1 MRKLFALTLTALSLP
16 LFAADLS
23 VSGNLELQGRHSW
36 NNEEAK
42 ELPTPVTQDWN
53 QGDTFIFYGN
63 LSPKVEF
70 ESSKI
75 EANYFLRHAVSDLYR
90 EDFLAPRIYTFPNK
104 LIARDLFKL
113 THRDERINSQ
123 TDSAI
128 NKLYF
133 EKSFQKFR
141 LAGGRLYINY
151 GLGEIFNPV
160 NPFNQPTGLT
170 SIPNVAQGND
180 GAQAKIFAT
189 DSHTIDL
196 LLLGDKSIND
206 YEGEISPTA
215 WVHGELIADD
225 RLTIDYAGG
234 LDQRRNKIGGQ
245 VSYKFDEAMVFGQGL
260 YQGKDSDEDDSE
272 TLWDFMLG
280 YDEQLNA
287 KWHLRI
293 ESGYQKKKMNKT
305 LNPNALGDRFLPVEY
320 FVAFANTY
328 EVHPLL
334 NIGGTLISDFTTG
347 FTYFIARGTLSL
359 SDNIE
364 GELFVFSPIAKGES
378 SEVNL
383 KDPNSLSQR
392 LVTQDIGLAL
402 RAFF

>member
-1 MRKLFALTLTALSLP
+1 MNLFFSFLI
-16 LFAADLS
+16 LFSILAQAAEVS
-23 VSGNLELQGRHSW
+23 VSGNAELQGRHSL
-36 NNEEAK
+36 NNEAAQD
-42 ELPTPVTQDWN
+42 LPFPITQDWT

-63 LSPKVEF
+63 VNPKIEF
-70 ESSKI
+70 EDSKI

-90 EDFLAPRIYTFPNK
+90 DDYLAPRIYTFPNK
-104 LIARDLFKL
+104 LVARNLFKL

-170 SIPNVAQGND
+170 SIANVAQGND
-180 GAQAKIFAT
+180 GGQAKIFV
-189 DSHTIDL
+189 SENHTVDL
-196 LLLGDKSIND
+196 LALGDKSIND
-206 YEGEISPTA
+206 FEGKISPTA
-215 WVHGELIADD
+215 WVHGELIASD
-225 RLTIDYAGG
+225 RLTVDYAGG
-234 LDQRRNKIGGQ
+234 LDQRRTKAGGQ
-245 VSYKFDEAMVFGQGL
+245 ISYKFDEAMVFGQTL
-260 YQGKDSDEDDSE
+260 YQSKDSDNSNSDP
-272 TLWDFMLG
+272 LWDFMLG
-280 YDEQLNA
+280 YDEQLSA
-287 KWHLRI
+287 KWHLRV
-293 ESGYQKKKMNKT
+293 ESGYQKRKKNEIID
-305 LNPNALGDRFLPVEY
+305 PNAQGDRFLPVEY

-334 NIGGTLISDFTTG
+334 NVAGTLINDFTTG

-359 SDNIE
+359 GQNVE
-364 GELFVFSPIAKGES
+364 GELFVFTPIAKGE
-378 SEVNL
+378 EKGDPL
-383 KDPNSLSQR
+383 KDANSLSQK
-392 LVTQDIGLAL
+392 LVTQDFGLAL

>member
-1 MRKLFALTLTALSLP
+1 MKIVLSLLILLSSLP
-16 LFAADLS
+16 LFGADTSL
-23 VSGNLELQGRHSW
+23 SGNAEIQGRHSW
-36 NNEEAK
+36 NNESAK
-42 ELPTPVTQDWN
+42 ELPSPVTQDWN

-63 LSPKVEF
+63 LSPKIEF
-70 ESSKI
+70 EDSKI

-90 EDFLAPRIYTFPNK
+90 KDFLAPRIYTFPNK

-113 THRDERINSQ
+113 NHRDERINSQ

-128 NKLYF
+128 NKLFF

-180 GAQAKIFAT
+180 GVQGKIFAT
-189 DSHTIDL
+189 ENHTVDL

-206 YEGEISPTA
+206 YEGKISPTA
-215 WVHGELIADD
+215 WIHGELIATD

-234 LDQRRNKIGGQ
+234 LDQRRTKAGGQ
-245 VSYKFDEAMVFGQGL
+245 IGYKFDEAMVFGQVL
-260 YQGKDSDEDDSE
+260 YQTKDSDIDESE
-272 TLWDFMLG
+272 NLLDLMLG
-280 YDEQLNA
+280 YDEQMNS

-293 ESGYQKKKMNKT
+293 ESGYQQKKKNTT
-305 LNPNALGDRFLPVEY
+305 LDPNALGDRFLPVEY

-328 EVHPLL
+328 ELHPLL
-334 NIGGTLISDFTTG
+334 NVGGTLIGDFTTG
-347 FTYFIARGTLSL
+347 FTYFIARATLSL
-359 SDNIE
+359 GENIE
-364 GELFVFSPIAKGES
+364 GELFVFSPIAKGEES
-378 SEVNL
+378 DFNL
-383 KDPNSLSQR
+383 KDPNSLAQK
-392 LVTQDIGLAL
+392 LVTQDLGLAL